1 MSTTTST
8 PVPVRPL
15 LAMYF
20 NGEDDFYP
28 ITCEHLSSGN
38 LTFWTGTYK
47 FSSDYDDRPAFIKKN
62 IAKGFVQNWGN
73 ALNGKV
79 FAKFTISD
87 SSEGKTLVQVA
98 LITNFN
104 DLTDCG
110 NDKMQPVLD
119 ELLED
124 FTFEK
129 WQPEDNKF
137 SLDVLKDKLS
147 NLKESDILVS
157 EEYIR

>member
-1 MSTTTST
+1 M
-8 PVPVRPL
+8 
-15 LAMYF
+15 
-20 NGEDDFYP
+20 
-28 ITCEHLSSGN
+28 
-38 LTFWTGTYK
+38 
-47 FSSDYDDRPAFIKKN
+47 
-62 IAKGFVQNWGN
+62 
-73 ALNGKV
+73 
-79 FAKFTISD
+79 
-87 SSEGKTLVQVA
+87 QVA

-110 NDKMQPVLD
+110 NGKMQPVLD

-129 WQPEDNKF
+129 WQPEDDKF